1 MTRRHDHNKKATI
14 NLTENTHIELFQ
26 ATARGSGWPTA
37 VAITD
42 ADWTFQVDEPEDDGG
57 SNSGP
62 NPMHHFVA
70 SLAGCQNE
78 QAQVVAEE
86 LGFEAKKI
94 DITLEVALNLDGFMG
109 AADNSEGCFQR
120 VRIDAAVAGLNAE
133 QASQLGAR
141 VDARCPILSL
151 LRSGGA
157 EIESHWT
164 AN

>member
-1 MTRRHDHNKKATI
+1 MSDTANTEHHVETFKATA
-14 NLTENTHIELFQ
+14 H
-26 ATARGSGWPTA
+26 GSGWPTA

-42 ADWTFQVDEPEDDGG
+42 TEWKFQVDEPEEDGG

-86 LGFEAKKI
+86 LGFEAKQVA
-94 DITLEVALNLDGFMG
+94 ITVEVALNLDGFMG

-120 VRIDAAVAGLNAE
+120 VRLDAVVAGIDASQAAE
-133 QASQLGAR
+133 LGKR
-141 VDARCPILSL
+141 VDARCPILSV

-157 EIESHWT
+157 TIESNWT
-164 AN
+164 AG

>member
-1 MTRRHDHNKKATI
+1 MSDSGSS
-14 NLTENTHIELFQ
+14 TEHHIETFK

-42 ADWTFQVDEPEDDGG
+42 TEWSFQVDEPTEDGG

-62 NPMHHFVA
+62 NPMHHLVA

-86 LGFEAKKI
+86 LGFEAKQI
-94 DITLEVALNLDGFMG
+94 EMTIEVDLNLDGFMG
-109 AADNSEGCFQR
+109 AADNSDGCFKR
-120 VRIDAAVAGLNAE
+120 TSIKTVVRGVNAG
-133 QASQLGAR
+133 QATELGKR
-141 VDARCPILSL
+141 VDARCPILSV

-157 EIESHWT
+157 KIETNWT
-164 AN
+164 AG